1 MKKHLVVKKPWGE
14 EYTIFS
20 NQKKLAITLVT
31 IKPGKTTSLH
41 CHPSKKTGFII
52 LKGSPKVQIGIH
64 KKNTWKSKILSILVL
79 RPGLFHSLSNP
90 NKKEDVVALEFEAP
104 YRKRDLIRLKDKY
117 GRQKKGYENKKF
129 MQKLDTKNVIFTNSD
144 LRKKYKLYDRKI
156 IIEKVKIKNQIYKYN
171 NKSVSAILDGKI
183 VDQNKKTV
191 LSYGEI
197 IKTKTLKILT
207 KQFNIHKPI
216 KILNV
221 I

>member
-1 MKKHLVVKKPWGE
+1 M
-14 EYTIFS
+14 
-20 NQKKLAITLVT
+20 
-31 IKPGKTTSLH
+31 
-41 CHPSKKTGFII
+41 
-52 LKGSPKVQIGIH
+52 
-64 KKNTWKSKILSILVL
+64 
-79 RPGLFHSLSNP
+79 
-90 NKKEDVVALEFEAP
+90 ALEFEAP